1 MATGISVT
9 QVPCS
14 SISKPSQG
22 LSGAVSGCYGDE
34 PHPVAPSPD
43 LPALWSSVS
52 PGTAARPVLSDSC
65 CRSVYTKS
73 LLSISPPCLQDPRKP
88 ERHRHHLRS
97 CPHPSTE
104 EPRPEGPFC
113 RRELR
118 EGLGG
123 ALVGLGPSL
132 LFLGPPSSSLGW
144 WGVGGIISI
153 SLERCKVSLILF
165 FPSLNPFLT

>member
-43 LPALWSSVS
+43 LPPLWSSIF

-65 CRSVYTKS
+65 CRSVYTTP
-73 LLSISPPCLQDPRKP
+73 LLSISPPCLQNPRKP

-97 CPHPSTE
+97 RE
-104 EPRPEGPFC
+104 EPRLEGPFC

-132 LFLGPPSSSLGW
+132 LFLGPPSNSLGW
-144 WGVGGIISI
+144 GGWGGNISI
-153 SLERCKVSLILF
+153 SLETCKVSLILF
-165 FPSLNPFLT
+165 YPSLNPFLT